1 MKIWRTKAISADVS
15 IEDRGSMPLY
25 FIALRKMVVVV
36 TRVTSYNL
44 GIVVMWD
51 VLNVES
57 VYRSPRNTLQG

>member
-36 TRVTSYNL
+36 TRVTS
-44 GIVVMWD
+44 
-51 VLNVES
+51 
-57 VYRSPRNTLQG
+57 